1 VKVLVTGTSAQ
12 HYSSSVAQRALTYAG
27 MLANAVRQLGYE
39 VVQAEADVSWTLDDL
54 AEYDKVFVGLTSPL
68 SVSSNGVYGALNVAS
83 LLRGDERLALFIDAP
98 EPGKIFAG
106 LRSIQRDP
114 QKLFKPFYSRRSG
127 YSLAL
132 ADEGAKERV
141 IESALGLLTAK
152 WPTTLWPTLPWYKDA
167 SDIVGVRDGLKHSL
181 VGLSFDALYTRQ
193 PGTEALQRERT
204 RAWGIDL
211 TSTRWARS
219 IAHTL
224 GLPHSGIKD
233 KKHMSGA
240 EVKKKIGSLLGVILT
255 IHDDK
260 RPWWSP
266 LFVKSLN
273 VGTPVVTEW
282 KYSNT
287 AGPSWAVLA
296 ARIENMSRLDAYE
309 LSVHQS
315 REYLDKIPS
324 REEALETLRQVID
337 KHD

>member
-1 VKVLVTGTSAQ
+1 MKVLITGTSAQ
-12 HYSSSVAQRALTYAG
+12 HYSSAASQRNLTYAG
-27 MLANAVRQLGYE
+27 MLASAAKELGCE
-39 VVQAEADVSWTLDDL
+39 IVQVEADASWTLDEL

-68 SVSSNGVYGALNVAS
+68 SVSANGTYGAFNAVS
-83 LLRGDERLALFIDAP
+83 LLYEDPRLALFIDAP

-106 LRSIQRDP
+106 LRAVQRDEK
-114 QKLFKPFYSRRSG
+114 QLFKPFYSRRSG
-127 YSLAL
+127 YWASMRDEKQRLRIVDAAL
-132 ADEGAKERV
+132 RLSTG
-141 IESALGLLTAK
+141 K
-152 WPTTLWPTLPWYKDA
+152 WPKTLWPTLPWYRDTA
-167 SDIVGVRDGLKHSL
+167 NIVGVKDATKRSL
-181 VGLSFDALYTRQ
+181 VGLSFDSLYIRQ
-193 PGTEALQRERT
+193 PGVEALQRERT

-224 GLPHSGIKD
+224 GEPHSGIKD
-233 KKHMSGA
+233 RKHMSGV
-240 EVKKKIGSLLGVILT
+240 ELEQKIGSLLGVILT

-273 VGTPVVTEW
+273 VGTPIVTEW
-282 KYSNT
+282 KYSSE

-315 REYLDKIPS
+315 REYLDKIPT